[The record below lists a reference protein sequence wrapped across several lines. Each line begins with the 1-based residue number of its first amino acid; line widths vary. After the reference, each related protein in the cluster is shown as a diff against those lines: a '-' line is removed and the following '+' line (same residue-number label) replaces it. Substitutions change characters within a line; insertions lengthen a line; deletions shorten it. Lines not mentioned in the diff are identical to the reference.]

1 MTATPPG
8 RTYADYLGLE
18 ALLATQQ
25 PLSDVHDEMLFIV
38 IHQTKELWLKEI
50 LYELDYATGEL
61 RADRHM
67 FVHKALSRVS
77 RIQTV
82 MTLSWDILTTL
93 TPSDYLKFR
102 HVFGSASGF
111 QSAQFRAV
119 EYRLGLKNRAFL
131 ENYSEGSDER
141 AMLEAA
147 LEAPSLWDE
156 AVAALG
162 RAGFDV
168 SDDAAVEASWTQ
180 VYRDPAAHPGLYG
193 LAEKLVDLDDALA
206 AWRHKHVLTVE
217 RVIGGRTGSGGSAGA
232 AYLRSTLEKRA
243 FPALWSLRS
252 QL

>member
-1 MTATPPG
+1 MTAIPEDQ
-8 RTYADYLGLE
+8 TYADYLGLD
-18 ALLATQQ
+18 ALLASQK
-25 PLSDVHDEMLFIV
+25 PHSDVHDEMLFIV

-50 LYELDYATGEL
+50 LYELDYACEQL
-61 RADRHM
+61 RADAFM

-102 HVFGSASGF
+102 HVFGTASGF

-119 EYRLGLKNRAFL
+119 EYRLGLKDERFL
-131 ENYSEGSDER
+131 SNYENGSEER
-141 AMLEAA
+141 AMLERA

-168 SDDAAVEASWTQ
+168 SDDAAVEASWTDI
-180 VYRDPAAHPGLYG
+180 YRDPAAHSGLYG

-206 AWRHKHVLTVE
+206 MWRHKHVITVE
-217 RVIGGRTGSGGSAGA
+217 RVIGGRKGSGGSSGS

-243 FPALWSLRS
+243 FPALWSLRTS
-252 QL
+252 L

>member
-1 MTATPPG
+1 MTAIPEDQ
-8 RTYADYLGLE
+8 TYADYLGLD
-18 ALLATQQ
+18 ALLASQK
-25 PLSDVHDEMLFIV
+25 PHSDVHDEMLFIV

-50 LYELDYATGEL
+50 LYELDYACEQL
-61 RADRHM
+61 RADAFM

-119 EYRLGLKNRAFL
+119 EYRLGLK
-131 ENYSEGSDER
+131 DER
-141 AMLEAA
+141 FLSNYEDGSAERAKLERA

-180 VYRDPAAHPGLYG
+180 IYRDPAAYSGLYG

-206 AWRHKHVLTVE
+206 MWRHKHVITVE
-217 RVIGGRTGSGGSAGA
+217 RVIGGRKGSGGSSGS

-243 FPALWSLRS
+243 FPALWSLRTS
-252 QL
+252 L